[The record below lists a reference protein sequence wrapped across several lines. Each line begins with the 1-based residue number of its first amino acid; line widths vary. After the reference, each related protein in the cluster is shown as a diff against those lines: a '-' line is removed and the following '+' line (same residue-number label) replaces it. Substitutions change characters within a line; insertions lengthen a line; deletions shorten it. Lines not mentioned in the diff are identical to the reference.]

1 MKKAY
6 FLLMMAEMLVINML
20 DFTAITTASA
30 AENKITVVIGSA
42 VNEFD
47 SIQEAVDSVN
57 DGESAEIQVPTGTYN
72 EAVTITNTKGTLNR
86 TIVLKGAQAGNS
98 AVVNGKQR
106 NDSETILTG
115 GIEVNGLHESASLTI
130 DGFTLHNKGINI
142 QGWGI

>member
-6 FLLMMAEMLVINML
+6 FLLMMAGMLVINML

-57 DGESAEIQVPTGTYN
+57 DGESAEIQMFTV
-72 EAVTITNTKGTLNR
+72 R
-86 TIVLKGAQAGNS
+86 
-98 AVVNGKQR
+98 GK
-106 NDSETILTG
+106 
-115 GIEVNGLHESASLTI
+115 
-130 DGFTLHNKGINI
+130 
-142 QGWGI
+142 